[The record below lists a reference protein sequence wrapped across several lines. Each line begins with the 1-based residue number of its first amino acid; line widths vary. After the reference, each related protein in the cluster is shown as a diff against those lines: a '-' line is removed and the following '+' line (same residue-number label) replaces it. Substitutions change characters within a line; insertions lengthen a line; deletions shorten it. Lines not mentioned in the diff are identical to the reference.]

1 MLPAPAPELN
11 LLVRSSYVAHVRIEE
26 DDVRR
31 CRTRPDD
38 GLFVFPRSACQQQKT
53 LYKTHGSRSDSLSNA
68 EIYIQSLDM

>member
-1 MLPAPAPELN
+1 M
-11 LLVRSSYVAHVRIEE
+11 E
-26 DDVRR
+26 DGVRR
-31 CRTRPDD
+31 GWTRPD